1 VQAKNKISF
10 ENERKTAAIIN
21 LNNIRKNLKGIR
33 QKVGDKVKIC
43 PAVKADAYGH
53 GAVAISK
60 MIENEK
66 LAEYLGVA
74 TVEEGIELRENGIN
88 LPILL
93 FGVTFKDQLQKAIEN
108 NLTLTIVS
116 LKTLEDTI
124 NISQKLNKKAKIHIK
139 VDTGMGRIG
148 ATASESI
155 EIIKNA
161 YKSENIILEGV
172 FTHFPKSDEKDK
184 SFSLNQIEIFKKLK
198 KDVENLNINIPL
210 FHMANS
216 GAILD
221 LPSSYFD
228 MVRPGVMTYGYYPS
242 KETSESIKIY
252 PSMKLRTE
260 IAFIKKVKKG
270 TPISY
275 GGTFIAPKDCYIA
288 TVPIGYA
295 DGLNRQLSN
304 RHDVIIDNKTYK
316 IAGRVCMDQ
325 TMIYLEDDFYDIG
338 TEVVFFDFDK
348 ITVSTVAEELSTI
361 PYEVTCWISKRVKR
375 YYIDN

>member
-1 VQAKNKISF
+1 MKSNNISF
-10 ENERKTAAIIN
+10 EGERKTAAIIN
-21 LNNIRKNLKGIR
+21 LNNIRKNLVGIKK
-33 QKVGDKVKIC
+33 KVGPNVKIC

-53 GAVAISK
+53 GAIKISK
-60 MIENEK
+60 MLEEEK
-66 LAEYLGVA
+66 LADYLGVA
-74 TVEEGIELRENGIN
+74 TVEEGLELRENGIK
-88 LPILL
+88 LPVLL
-93 FGVTFKDQLQKAIEN
+93 FGVTFSDQLLKSIEN
-108 NLTLTIVS
+108 NLTLTVVS
-116 LKTLEDTI
+116 SKTLDDVI
-124 NISQKLNKKAKIHIK
+124 LVCKKYNKKAKIHVK

-148 ATASESI
+148 ANEEEVL
-155 EIIKNA
+155 EIIKKASN
-161 YKSENIILEGV
+161 SNHIILEGV

-184 SFSLNQIEIFKKLK
+184 AFSINQIEKFKELKNKVEKLN
-198 KDVENLNINIPL
+198 VHIPIY
-210 FHMANS
+210 HMANS

-242 KETSESIKIY
+242 NETTESIKIY

-304 RHDVIIDNKTYK
+304 KHEVIINEKIYK

-338 TEVVFFDFDK
+338 TEVIFFGFDR
-348 ITVSTVAEELSTI
+348 ITASTVAQELSTI

-375 YYIDN
+375 YYIDK

>member
-1 VQAKNKISF
+1 
-10 ENERKTAAIIN
+10 
-21 LNNIRKNLKGIR
+21 
-33 QKVGDKVKIC
+33 
-43 PAVKADAYGH
+43 
-53 GAVAISK
+53 
-60 MIENEK
+60 
-66 LAEYLGVA
+66 
-74 TVEEGIELRENGIN
+74 ENGIN

-275 GGTFIAPKDCYIA
+275 GGIFIAPKDCYIA

-348 ITVSTVAEELSTI
+348 ITISTVAEELSTI

>member
-1 VQAKNKISF
+1 MQAKNKISF

-275 GGTFIAPKDCYIA
+275 GGIFIAPKDCYIA

-348 ITVSTVAEELSTI
+348 ITISTVAEELSTI

>member
-1 VQAKNKISF
+1 MQAKNKISF
-10 ENERKTAAIIN
+10 ENERKSAAIIN

-33 QKVGDKVKIC
+33 EKVGDKVKIC

>member
-1 VQAKNKISF
+1 MQAKNKISF

>member
-1 VQAKNKISF
+1 MQAKNKISF

-53 GAVAISK
+53 GAITISK

-124 NISQKLNKKAKIHIK
+124 NISQKLKKKAKIHIK

-148 ATASESI
+148 VAASESI

-348 ITVSTVAEELSTI
+348 ITASTVAEELSTI

>member
-10 ENERKTAAIIN
+10 ENERKSAAIIN

-33 QKVGDKVKIC
+33 EKVGDKVKIC